1 MDAVIGVHDF
11 ECGLVVDGDVP
22 NDSLVGAFFIKDFSN
37 LFGGFASELER
48 MFNSV
53 FHDDLVP
60 FCVSVLLVYHMCL
73 RVCQDRNTMNYTTPM
88 LYFPTYAL
96 ARALIVCSRS
106 CSLNQSSGTIF

>member
-1 MDAVIGVHDF
+1 MFFYFFFLFLESCGV
-11 ECGLVVDGDVP
+11 
-22 NDSLVGAFFIKDFSN
+22 VGFH
-37 LFGGFASELER
+37 GF
-48 MFNSV
+48 
-53 FHDDLVP
+53 VP